1 VESALILL
9 SMWMMDMCS
18 AERVSSSTWPAL
30 RVREQ
35 LQRVRVR
42 PASAV
47 GHRWPLVEVFGFGG
61 LCSAHRRCG
70 SCCLTEG
77 GVSARF
83 ASPTT
88 TVYT

>member
-1 VESALILL
+1 MESALILL

-47 GHRWPLVEVFGFGG
+47 GHG
-61 LCSAHRRCG
+61 
-70 SCCLTEG
+70 
-77 GVSARF
+77 
-83 ASPTT
+83 
-88 TVYT
+88 

>member
-1 VESALILL
+1 
-9 SMWMMDMCS
+9 MWMMDTCS

-47 GHRWPLVEVFGFGG
+47 GHGWPLLEVFGFGG
-61 LCSAHRRCG
+61 LCSARRMCG

-77 GVSARF
+77 GVSARY
-83 ASPTT
+83 ASPTA